1 MQVDGG
7 SAAGSWGMLVNPTDI
22 ADGVL
27 VNAIWAVGQ
36 MVTRPRAGRRATI
49 NMDIVSWANTEALI
63 KEALPDLPLE
73 LSGLTAADAEGLAA
87 ALQRNE
93 VQGALQALLAA
104 RLTDAPEADAT
115 KAREAVRLALSQHRS
130 NELALEPGALYAEQ
144 LSEYFDE
151 KICAVVANLEGR
163 VGLAGLGQV
172 RAEA

>member
-1 MQVDGG
+1 
-7 SAAGSWGMLVNPTDI
+7 MLVNPTDI

-36 MVTRPRAGRRATI
+36 MVVRPRAGRRAAV
-49 NMDIVSWANTEALI
+49 NMDVASWADTEALI

-73 LSGLTAADAEGLAA
+73 LSGLTEADAEGLAA
-87 ALQRNE
+87 ALKRDE

-104 RLTDAPEADAT
+104 RLTDAPETDAT
-115 KAREAVRLALSQHRS
+115 KAREAVRLALSQHRP
-130 NELALEPGALYAEQ
+130 NELALGLGAVYSGQ

-151 KICAVVANLEGR
+151 KICALVANLEGR

-172 RAEA
+172 RAEAYNARIVAPMPLS